1 MFCMDKQVAMLNL
14 RIFERLA
21 NVVQASMNGVRLL
34 QHLDPFLHRTLR
46 EDVVEHDGYLIAVIH
61 SRIPRGEAPI
71 LEKIGSTDRTGKV
84 LEMGVLR
91 GGNLKLPVCTGDC
104 LRRHA
109 AWTFGP
115 DPAGDLAAHQIA
127 EEFSAHGRDLAV
139 EKRDIDMLADAVL
152 GVATVESTKNSRGR
166 RQRSVHIGNQI
177 ADALRLAVWL
187 AGHAHHT
194 ALRLEHTVV
203 AGPGRIWATLPISG
217 DGAIDDTGIDRA
229 DWLVIES
236 VALEVADLV
245 VLDKNVR
252 IHAKLLEKLLSPRVR
267 DVQRQR
273 FLVAVR
279 RQEQVAVDGVSA
291 AIILQSRP
299 QVPGF
304 VATPR
309 SLDLDDVRT
318 HVGQHLRTER
328 GSDRTAQFEYPDP
341 LKRFRR
347 IDLMHTYIPHGTR
360 IISISNICFKDTQ
373 VRVPR
378 HEALLQSA
386 WEEQMRV
393 LKRLLLAVAIG
404 FASVPAYAQS
414 FPNRQITIVVPFAP
428 GGTMDGVGRAVGDA
442 LNKRLKVPVVVENK
456 AGASGLIGFETLQNA
471 PADGYTVGLIPLTT
485 FIAFNYTHRPMPDFT
500 KLGLIAKVYTSAG
513 SPILVVNPKTVPVK
527 TLDELIA
534 YMKEHPDTSYTSVGV
549 GSLGHLALAGLFD
562 RLGIKAT
569 HIPYK
574 GGAPATMEVVAGTVG
589 VMAAD
594 LTAALPHIQ
603 AGSLRPIAVMAK
615 TKSDMFKDV
624 PTLAELGYGDLAI
637 DAFGGLI
644 VPPNTPEVV
653 KARLSQ
659 ELAALLAEP
668 SVQEYILRIGN
679 VVDFRPSD
687 ELRKLFEE
695 ETTRWTKVIEENKIV
710 VE

>member
-1 MFCMDKQVAMLNL
+1 
-14 RIFERLA
+14 
-21 NVVQASMNGVRLL
+21 
-34 QHLDPFLHRTLR
+34 
-46 EDVVEHDGYLIAVIH
+46 
-61 SRIPRGEAPI
+61 
-71 LEKIGSTDRTGKV
+71 
-84 LEMGVLR
+84 
-91 GGNLKLPVCTGDC
+91 
-104 LRRHA
+104 
-109 AWTFGP
+109 
-115 DPAGDLAAHQIA
+115 
-127 EEFSAHGRDLAV
+127 
-139 EKRDIDMLADAVL
+139 
-152 GVATVESTKNSRGR
+152 
-166 RQRSVHIGNQI
+166 
-177 ADALRLAVWL
+177 
-187 AGHAHHT
+187 
-194 ALRLEHTVV
+194 
-203 AGPGRIWATLPISG
+203 
-217 DGAIDDTGIDRA
+217 
-229 DWLVIES
+229 
-236 VALEVADLV
+236 
-245 VLDKNVR
+245 
-252 IHAKLLEKLLSPRVR
+252 
-267 DVQRQR
+267 
-273 FLVAVR
+273 
-279 RQEQVAVDGVSA
+279 
-291 AIILQSRP
+291 
-299 QVPGF
+299 
-304 VATPR
+304 
-309 SLDLDDVRT
+309 
-318 HVGQHLRTER
+318 
-328 GSDRTAQFEYPDP
+328 
-341 LKRFRR
+341 
-347 IDLMHTYIPHGTR
+347 
-360 IISISNICFKDTQ
+360 
-373 VRVPR
+373 
-378 HEALLQSA
+378 
-386 WEEQMRV
+386 MRV
-393 LKRLLLAVAIG
+393 LKRLLLAATIG

-414 FPNRQITIVVPFAP
+414 FPDRQITIVVPFAP

-500 KLGLIAKVYTSAG
+500 KLGVIAKVYTSAG
-513 SPILVVNPKTVPVK
+513 SPILLVNPKTVPVK

-695 ETTRWTKVIEENKIV
+695 ETARWTKVIEENKIV